1 MATDMTDEQ
10 REARD
15 LEIRERT
22 GRATAGPW
30 AWEIEDKNLPGVAG
44 SFYPEALVTA
54 AVPYIDGYQEGPP
67 VLLGGGTILHVE
79 SGKLCIEAPDATFMA
94 HARMDIPWLL
104 AERRRLAE
112 RVKYL
117 ADHISRWSM
126 DDHIKHTVDE
136 EPQVVVD
143 ENQEA
148 PLDNAGTKMYCPHCK
163 SSSVR
168 ADGVDFKCLNCACAW
183 SSLSPQA
190 EGTKHDQYILE
201 LQCRVNDLEQLIEEF
216 MRAPYDGGL
225 VAVRMKAARLLGRV
239 TDGLIHLGGVVSRDQ
254 EELELQCCVNDLE
267 HLVEEFMQAP
277 YGGEFVDIRQ
287 KAARLLGHVTAGPAR
302 GGVVPQTS
310 DVPRP
315 PMPVPPAGPA
325 VMDIREGQI
334 PPRPPID
341 PDNIGG

>member
-1 MATDMTDEQ
+1 MATEMTDEQ

-30 AWEIEDKNLPGVAG
+30 AWEIEGKNLPGVAD

-54 AVPYIDGYQEGPP
+54 AVPYIDGHRDAPP
-67 VLLGGGTILHVE
+67 VLLGGGTVMHVE
-79 SGKLCIEAPDATFMA
+79 GGKLCIEAPDATFIA
-94 HARMDIPWLL
+94 HAWMDVFWLL

-148 PLDNAGTKMYCPHCK
+148 PSESNVKVRYLMNVLEETQLANNQHVLERDQARQEVADLKAAIERAVDKDQEAPTPQAQGTK
-163 SSSVR
+163 R
-168 ADGVDFKCLNCACAW
+168 
-183 SSLSPQA
+183 
-190 EGTKHDQYILE
+190 DQEVLE

-216 MRAPYDGGL
+216 MRAPY
-225 VAVRMKAARLLGRV
+225 
-239 TDGLIHLGGVVSRDQ
+239 
-254 EELELQCCVNDLE
+254 
-267 HLVEEFMQAP
+267 
-277 YGGEFVDIRQ
+277 GGEFVDIRQ
-287 KAARLLGHVTAGPAR
+287 KAARLLGLVTDGSIHR
-302 GGVVPQTS
+302 GGVVSRDQEVLELQCRVNDLEQLVEEFMRAPY
-310 DVPRP
+310 DGWLV
-315 PMPVPPAGPA
+315 A
-325 VMDIREGQI
+325 VRMKAARLLGH
-334 PPRPPID
+334 PID
-341 PDNIGG
+341 PKP